1 MPLERSTTARRD
13 ERPSAAVRPL
23 IAEGRATGDA
33 IVARRVAMELA
44 TRAEGGVAREEVL
57 GRLARV
63 DGSGDADGGHEQK
76 ARPSHVA
83 TSGQVVGGRLTI
95 LKQV

>member
-1 MPLERSTTARRD
+1 
-13 ERPSAAVRPL
+13 
-23 IAEGRATGDA
+23 
-33 IVARRVAMELA
+33 MELA

-76 ARPSHVA
+76 ARPSRAH
-83 TSGQVVGGRLTI
+83 GGRRA
-95 LKQV
+95 QSR